1 MRSLLSSDIL
11 IRYEERMQGSEE
23 NHFEIDQRCILNIT
37 ICIHQPYLFSTEAD
51 PELVEVSEAFT
62 GETWAALEAGDV
74 SQGGEVILEDLSS
87 ASGLQVQ
94 STVANTG

>member
-1 MRSLLSSDIL
+1 MLSSDML
-11 IRYEERMQGSEE
+11 MRYEERMQGREE
-23 NHFEIDQRCILNIT
+23 NTFEIDQRSILNVTSIS
-37 ICIHQPYLFSTEAD
+37 PYLFSTETD

-62 GETWAALEAGDV
+62 GEAWTALEAGDV

-87 ASGLQVQ
+87 AGGLQVQ